1 MPRLSLARRLNFQQI
16 RREIGDSFLG
26 IGLGLAPA
34 FAAED
39 TQRRL
44 GLAGADVF
52 ANEVRLRHRHEQPGR
67 FLFRIACTELDHEA
81 FLSALGFLAAGARRA
96 RLHRQDLQPK
106 ITPDAVLQMH
116 DVITHAQVGKI
127 DLERGARGGGVGRL
141 EPTRPLRTGAAKN
154 LRVGDDDQLGRLNEE
169 PPRNLAK
176 HSYRLRFVIALG
188 QAVLGPQFVEPLQLA
203 LCAAHRPHRV
213 PTSKPAV
220 ELAKKLATLRLGDLR
235 IIGRLAKRPV
245 CVEALYRQKA
255 VVARLSHLLLR
266 HGKRRCPRPT
276 TLPAVQ
282 VCGEDGD
289 CERAHNES
297 RRVESTRDRKAD
309 TCGDARTDDGAKY
322 LSEGKCCRQQ
332 SPQHLGTRMIGVAL
346 ATSRPHH
353 RLEHWRHR

>member
-1 MPRLSLARRLNFQQI
+1 M
-16 RREIGDSFLG
+16 
-26 IGLGLAPA
+26 
-34 FAAED
+34 
-39 TQRRL
+39 
-44 GLAGADVF
+44 
-52 ANEVRLRHRHEQPGR
+52 RLRHRHEQPGW
-67 FLFRIACTELDHEA
+67 FLFRVARAELDHEA
-81 FLSALGFLAAGARRA
+81 FLSALGFLAAGTRRA
-96 RLHRQDLQPK
+96 RLHRQHLQPK
-106 ITPDAVLQMH
+106 VTPDAVLQMH

-188 QAVLGPQFVEPLQLA
+188 QAILGPQFVEPLQLA

-255 VVARLSHLLLR
+255 VVARLSHLDHRAVVSRLAKRDLPSVMKRIALR
-266 HGKRRCPRPT
+266 HLLEVVGR
-276 TLPAVQ
+276 TLSDLLWLNKNVNRFA
-282 VCGEDGD
+282 G
-289 CERAHNES
+289 
-297 RRVESTRDRKAD
+297 
-309 TCGDARTDDGAKY
+309 
-322 LSEGKCCRQQ
+322 
-332 SPQHLGTRMIGVAL
+332 
-346 ATSRPHH
+346 
-353 RLEHWRHR
+353 